1 MVQAGVPLRTVAEIF
16 RHSSISTT
24 MKYAHLSPDN
34 ARAGV
39 EALERSDLR
48 STDSQNGSNVVHR
61 SHSLGKNKG
70 MADAKQLFYKT
81 GD

>member
-1 MVQAGVPLRTVAEIF
+1 LRTVAEIL

-61 SHSLGKNKG
+61 SHSFDIL
-70 MADAKQLFYKT
+70 
-81 GD
+81 